1 MPHFGAFSFGW
12 YTVSMAITTKKHAKK
27 RLVLLDAHAI
37 IHRAYHALPEFSS
50 STGEPTGA
58 LYGVVTMLFKLIE
71 DFHPDYI
78 VACYDLP
85 QKTFRHEAYT
95 EYKAGRAKADD
106 ALKAQLASSRKI
118 FEAFD
123 IPIYDMPGFEAD
135 DMLGTIVSQLADD
148 KDVEIIIA
156 SGDMDTL
163 QLVSKKKVRVFTLR
177 KGITDTVIYDEDAVV
192 ERFGFPPTLLPDYKG
207 LRGDPSDNIIGIK
220 GIGEKTATTLIATF
234 GTVEKLYEAIHA
246 HPEKIREAGISER
259 ILTLIKENEEEA
271 LFSKTLATI
280 RRDAP
285 IEFILPEKQFTEG
298 VIFEKIDE
306 LFVAL
311 EFCSLRTKAKALFGP
326 IVPEKEIVHASAK
339 EIIETGIA
347 LWLLDS
353 DRTNPTEEEI
363 LTYAKKDDFA
373 SAKEVIFADLKKDVK
388 LQQVFDEIEKPLMPI
403 IARME
408 ERGIAINQPFF
419 LSLSKEYHQL
429 LDQKTKKIYELAGK
443 EFNINSPKQLSEILF
458 DTLGL
463 KTKGKRGATGSFST
477 KVEVLEELFDVHAI
491 IPVIMEYREMQKLL
505 STYIDVIPHMV
516 GEDGKLHASFI
527 QHGTTTGRF
536 SSNNPN
542 LQNIPIKTDLGKI
555 IRNGFTASPGHTL
568 IGFDYS
574 QIELRVMA
582 LVSGDPYMVE
592 VFKEGKDIHA
602 GVASRVFGVTED
614 AVDHDMRRKAKV
626 INFGIIYGM
635 GVSALKK
642 NLNTSREEAEQF
654 YEQYFKEFAGVREYL
669 DETKAF
675 AMEHV
680 YTETL
685 FGRKRRFPN
694 IRSRIPFIKTMAERT
709 ATNAPIQG
717 TAADVIKLAIRF
729 AEEDLVQAG
738 IREQVHLLL
747 QIHDELIYEVVEG
760 FEEQA
765 TKIISVAMRGVFARS
780 FLHLQSEVPLEVHFG
795 SGNHWGE
802 LK

>member
-1 MPHFGAFSFGW
+1 
-12 YTVSMAITTKKHAKK
+12 MAITTKKHAKK

-177 KGITDTVIYDEDAVV
+177 KGINDTVIYDEDAVV
-192 ERFGFPPTLLPDYKG
+192 ERFGFPPILLPDYKG

-234 GTVEKLYEAIHA
+234 GTVEKLYEAIHS

-311 EFCSLRTKAKALFGP
+311 EFRSLRTKAKALFGP

-363 LTYAKKDDFA
+363 LIYAKKDDFA

-582 LVSGDPYMVE
+582 LMSGDPYMVE

-602 GVASRVFGVTED
+602 GVASRVFGVPED

-642 NLNTSREEAEQF
+642 NLNTSREEAEKF
-654 YEQYFKEFAGVREYL
+654 YEQYFKEFAGVRAYL

-765 TKIISVAMRGVFARS
+765 TKIISIAMRGVFARS

>member
-1 MPHFGAFSFGW
+1 
-12 YTVSMAITTKKHAKK
+12 MAITTKKHTKK

-106 ALKAQLASSRKI
+106 ALKTQLASSRKI

-135 DMLGTIVSQLADD
+135 DMLGTIVEQLADE

-177 KGITDTVIYDEDAVV
+177 KGITDTVIYDEDAVM
-192 ERFGFPPTLLPDYKG
+192 ERFGFGPKLLPDYKG

-220 GIGEKTATTLIATF
+220 GIGEKTATTLISTF
-234 GTVEKLYEAIHA
+234 GTVEKLYETIHA

-259 ILTLIKENEEEA
+259 MLALIAENEEEA

-280 RRDAP
+280 RRDAL
-285 IEFILPEKQFTEG
+285 ISFVIPEKSFIEG
-298 VIFEKIDE
+298 VVFEKIDA

-311 EFCSLRTKAKALFGP
+311 EFRSLRTKAKALFGP
-326 IVPEKEIVHASAK
+326 TVPEKEIIHAAPA
-339 EIIETGIA
+339 EIIETGVA

-363 LTYAKKDDFA
+363 LTYAKKDDFT
-373 SAKEVIFADLKKDVK
+373 SAKESIFADLKKDEK
-388 LQQVFDEIEKPLMPI
+388 LQRVFDEIEKPLMPI
-403 IARME
+403 ILRME
-408 ERGIAINQPFF
+408 ERGVTINQPFF
-419 LSLSKEYHQL
+419 VSLSKEYHQL

-491 IPVIMEYREMQKLL
+491 IPIIMEYREMQKLL

-542 LQNIPIKTDLGKI
+542 LQNIPVKTDLGKI
-555 IRNGFTASPGHTL
+555 IRNGFTASPGYTL

-582 LVSGDPYMVE
+582 LMSGDPYMVE

-614 AVDHDMRRKAKV
+614 SVDHDMRRKAKV

-642 NLNTSREEAEQF
+642 NLNTSREEAEKF
-654 YEQYFKEFAGVREYL
+654 YEQYFKEFAGVRAYL

-675 AMEHV
+675 AMDHV

-694 IRSRIPFIKTMAERT
+694 IRSRIPFIKTMTERT

-780 FLHLQSEVPLEVHFG
+780 FLHIQSDVPLEVHFG

>member
-163 QLVSKKKVRVFTLR
+163 QLVTKKKVRVFTLR

-234 GTVEKLYEAIHA
+234 GTVEKLYEAIHS

-285 IEFILPEKQFTEG
+285 IAFILPEKQFTEG
-298 VIFEKIDE
+298 VIFEKIDA

-311 EFCSLRTKAKALFGP
+311 EFRSLRTKAKALFGP
-326 IVPEKEIVHASAK
+326 TVPEKEIVHASTK

-373 SAKEVIFADLKKDVK
+373 SAKEVIFADLKKDDK
-388 LQQVFDEIEKPLMPI
+388 LQRVFDEIEKPLMPI

-429 LDQKTKKIYELAGK
+429 LDEKTKKIYELAGK

-582 LVSGDPYMVE
+582 LMSGDPYMVE

-642 NLNTSREEAEQF
+642 NLNTSREEAEKF
-654 YEQYFKEFAGVREYL
+654 YEQYFKEFAGVRAYL

-717 TAADVIKLAIRF
+717 TAADVIKLAIRY

>member
-1 MPHFGAFSFGW
+1 
-12 YTVSMAITTKKHAKK
+12 MAITTKKHTKK

-135 DMLGTIVSQLADD
+135 DMLGTIVEQLADE

-177 KGITDTVIYDEDAVV
+177 KGITDTVIYDEDAVM
-192 ERFGFPPTLLPDYKG
+192 ERFGFGPKLLPDYKG

-220 GIGEKTATTLIATF
+220 GIGEKTATTLISTF
-234 GTVEKLYEAIHA
+234 GTVEKLYETIHA

-259 ILTLIKENEEEA
+259 ILALIAENEEEA

-285 IEFILPEKQFTEG
+285 ISFVIPEKSFIEG
-298 VIFEKIDE
+298 VVFEKTDA

-311 EFCSLRTKAKALFGP
+311 EFRSLRTKAKALFGP
-326 IVPEKEIVHASAK
+326 TVSEKEIIHAVPA
-339 EIIETGIA
+339 EIIETGVA

-363 LTYAKKDDFA
+363 LTYAKKDDFT
-373 SAKEVIFADLKKDVK
+373 SAKESIFADLKKDEK
-388 LQQVFDEIEKPLMPI
+388 LQRVFDEIEKPLMPI
-403 IARME
+403 ILRME
-408 ERGIAINQPFF
+408 ERGVSINQPFF
-419 LSLSKEYHQL
+419 VSLSKEYHQL

-463 KTKGKRGATGSFST
+463 KTKGKRGAAGSFST

-491 IPVIMEYREMQKLL
+491 IPIIMEYREMQKLL

-542 LQNIPIKTDLGKI
+542 LQNIPVKTDLGKI

-582 LVSGDPYMVE
+582 LMSGDPYMVE
-592 VFKEGKDIHA
+592 VFKEGKDIHT

-642 NLNTSREEAEQF
+642 NLNTSREEAEKF
-654 YEQYFKEFAGVREYL
+654 YEQYFKEFAGVRAYL

-675 AMEHV
+675 AMEYI

-738 IREQVHLLL
+738 IRDRVHLLL
-747 QIHDELIYEVVEG
+747 QIHDELIYEVAEGVE
-760 FEEQA
+760 EEA
-765 TKIISVAMRGVFARS
+765 TRIISLAMRGVFARS
-780 FLHLQSEVPLEVHFG
+780 FLHIQSDVPLEVHFG

>member
-1 MPHFGAFSFGW
+1 
-12 YTVSMAITTKKHAKK
+12 MAITTKKHAKK

-123 IPIYDMPGFEAD
+123 IPIYDTPGFEAD

-207 LRGDPSDNIIGIK
+207 LRGDSSDNIIGIK

-234 GTVEKLYEAIHA
+234 GTVEKLYETIHT

-285 IEFILPEKQFTEG
+285 IEFILPEKQFIEG
-298 VIFEKIDE
+298 VIFEKIDA

-311 EFCSLRTKAKALFGP
+311 EFRSLRTKAKALFGP
-326 IVPEKEIVHASAK
+326 TVPEKEIVHASTK

-582 LVSGDPYMVE
+582 LMSGDPYMVE

-602 GVASRVFGVTED
+602 GVASRVFGVPED

-642 NLNTSREEAEQF
+642 NLNTSREEAEKF
-654 YEQYFKEFAGVREYL
+654 YEQYFKEFAGVRAYL

-765 TKIISVAMRGVFARS
+765 TKIISIAMRGVFARS

>member
-12 YTVSMAITTKKHAKK
+12 YTVSMGTTTKKHAKK

-58 LYGVVTMLFKLIE
+58 LYGIATMLFKLIE
-71 DFHPDYI
+71 DFAPDYI

-85 QKTFRHEAYT
+85 QKTFRHEVYT

-106 ALKAQLASSRKI
+106 ALKVQLASSRKI
-118 FEAFD
+118 FEALD
-123 IPIYDMPGFEAD
+123 IPMYDMPGFEAD
-135 DMLGTIVSQLADD
+135 DILGTIVAQLAGD

-163 QLVSKKKVRVFTLR
+163 QLVDKKKVRVFTLR
-177 KGITDTVIYDEDAVV
+177 KGITDTVVYDEDAVFD
-192 ERFGFPPTLLPDYKG
+192 RFGFGPTLLPDYKG

-234 GTVEKLYEAIHA
+234 GTIENLYTVIHTD
-246 HPEKIREAGISER
+246 PEQVRKAGISER
-259 ILTLIKENEEEA
+259 ILTLITENEEEA

-285 IEFILPEKQFTEG
+285 IMFMFPEKQFMEH
-298 VIFEKIDE
+298 VSFEKVDA
-306 LFVAL
+306 LFVSL
-311 EFCSLRTKAKALFGP
+311 EFRSLRTKAKTLFGAH
-326 IVPEKEIVHASAK
+326 IQEKTVVHASA
-339 EIIETGIA
+339 EACLETGIA

-353 DRTNPTEEEI
+353 ERTNATEEEI
-363 LTYAKKDDFA
+363 LTYAKKDDFT
-373 SAKEVIFADLKKDVK
+373 SAKEVIFSDLKKDEK
-388 LQQVFDEIEKPLMPI
+388 AQRVFDEIEKPLIPI
-403 IARME
+403 IQAME
-408 ERGIAINQPFF
+408 QRGITIDQGFF
-419 LSLSKEYHQL
+419 NTLGKQYHEI
-429 LDQKTKKIYELAGK
+429 LDEKTKAIYELAGK

-458 DTLGL
+458 DVLGL
-463 KTKGKRGATGSFST
+463 KTKGKRGAAGSFST
-477 KVEVLEELFDVHAI
+477 KVEVLEELNDVHPI

-505 STYIDVIPHMV
+505 STYIDVIPQMV

-542 LQNIPIKTDLGKI
+542 LQNIPVKTDLGKI
-555 IRNGFTASPGHTL
+555 IRNGFTASPAHTL

-582 LVSGDPYMVE
+582 LMSEDQYMVQI
-592 VFKEGKDIHA
+592 FKEGKDIHA
-602 GVASRVFGVTED
+602 GVASRVFGVPEN
-614 AVDHDMRRKAKV
+614 AVDADMRRKAKV

-642 NLNTSREEAEQF
+642 NLNTTREDAEKF
-654 YEQYFKEFAGVREYL
+654 YEQYFKEFAGVRAYL
-669 DETKAF
+669 DETKSF
-675 AMEHV
+675 AMKHV
-680 YTETL
+680 YTETF

-717 TAADVIKLAIRF
+717 TAADIIKLAIRF

-738 IREQVHLLL
+738 IREEVHLLL
-747 QIHDELIYEVVEG
+747 QIHDELIYEVSESVKD
-760 FEEQA
+760 QA
-765 TKIISVAMRGVFARS
+765 IEIISHAMRDVFART
-780 FLHLQSEVPLEVHFG
+780 FLHLTSPVALEVHFG
-795 SGNHWGE
+795 TGRHWGE